1 MVEMATAMSVQRR
14 WLRTATGSYMRVMIT
29 WQAGEGKQGM
39 GNGTR
44 TGYGGN
50 EEERIT
56 IYDWELVKS
65 EW

>member
-39 GNGTR
+39 GKRAR
-44 TGYGGN
+44 TGRGGN
-50 EEERIT
+50 EEERMAI
-56 IYDWELVKS
+56 
-65 EW
+65 